1 MMSGF
6 IRTIVLAAV
15 CVGPVYAQTSQT
27 TQSGTREQSV
37 TATPPPTHLDSVS
50 TKRPSTE
57 DWTTLSLGKS
67 GLRLDLDG
75 GVVLSKIEEPE
86 FTRELVRTEWR
97 AGDPIELYVIRPHG
111 VAKPPV
117 ILYLYNYTSDTDRYR
132 DDGWCRRATKDGFA
146 AVGFVSA
153 LSGQRFH
160 APRPMKQWFVSELQE
175 ALATSTHD
183 VQMILNYLAR
193 RGDFDMRRVGIF
205 GQGSGGAIALLTAS
219 VDSRIDAVDVI
230 DPWGSW
236 QDWLRD
242 SQQIPDS
249 ERKSYLDNAF
259 LSKVSRFDPIEIMS
273 STKAKAT
280 RIQETMDDPIT
291 PPSARTK
298 IIAAAPKSYEVV
310 RYDTAAQHVQAYRK
324 EGLSGWLE
332 LHLPDDSSASF

>member
-1 MMSGF
+1 MILGS
-6 IRTIVLAAV
+6 IRAILFAAV
-15 CVGPVYAQTSQT
+15 CVGSVCAQTVPT
-27 TQSGTREQSV
+27 TQPQVAEQNV
-37 TATPPPTHLDSVS
+37 TANQLQTQTANSSNKNP
-50 TKRPSTE
+50 KAE
-57 DWTTLSLGKS
+57 DWTTLFAEKS

-97 AGDPIELYVIRPHG
+97 PGDPIELYVIRPHG

-183 VQMILNYLAR
+183 VQMILSYLAR

-205 GQGSGGAIALLTAS
+205 GQGSGGAIALLAAS

-236 QDWLRD
+236 PDWLRD

-249 ERKSYLDNAF
+249 ERKNYLDNAF
-259 LSKVSRFDPIEIMS
+259 LSKVSRFDPVEIMS
-273 STKAKAT
+273 STKANAN